1 MNASMKIN
9 ILQAFNG
16 DAIHIN
22 YKDEKG
28 ASKNVVIDSGPSSAY
43 SKKGS
48 KGKAVYGDFFA
59 LITELKRKEEFI
71 DLLIVT
77 HIDDDHIN
85 GLLKWIKTDLEAD
98 KLIGQVWFN
107 SGKLIA
113 KHLNEPENPE
123 LEIAL
128 TLDENFETSVK
139 QGITFESY
147 ITDNG
152 LFLTEII
159 YAGKELDFGPLHF
172 EFLSPNPQKLSDL
185 LVLWKKEAPD
195 YDTSGG
201 RGDYTKTLK
210 ELLETD
216 NFVSDTRCANGS
228 SIAFILSYETKKYL
242 FLGDSHP
249 GVICEQLKK
258 MNYNESIPLPVEFVK
273 ISHHGSAA
281 NTCPGLLKFI
291 ASDHYILST
300 DGLQHGHPDKSLI
313 ARIIAHN
320 PKCTIRFNYP
330 ELIDYIFSEQDY
342 QDFPDFSTAGV
353 NDIPMTND

>member
-1 MNASMKIN
+1 MKIN

-22 YKDEKG
+22 YEDEKG
-28 ASKNVVIDSGPSSAY
+28 ASKNVVIDSGPSPAY
-43 SKKGS
+43 SKKGP

-59 LITELKRKEEFI
+59 LVTELEKKEEFI

-77 HIDDDHIN
+77 HIDDDHID
-85 GLLKWIKTDLEAD
+85 GLLKWIKTDLEAY

-113 KHLNEPENPE
+113 KYLNEPENPE

-128 TLDENFETSVK
+128 TSDENFETSVK

-152 LFLTEII
+152 LLLTEII
-159 YAGKELDFGPLHF
+159 YASKELEFGPLHF
-172 EFLSPNPQKLSDL
+172 EFLSPNRQKLNDL
-185 LVLWKKEAPD
+185 LVLGKKEAPD
-195 YDTSGG
+195 YDTSGE

-210 ELLETD
+210 ELLEID
-216 NFVSDTRCANGS
+216 HFISDTRCANGS

-258 MNYNESIPLPVEFVK
+258 LNYDESNPLAVEFVK

-291 ASDHYILST
+291 TSDHYILST

-313 ARIIAHN
+313 ARIISHN
-320 PKCTIRFNYP
+320 PKSTIRFNYP
-330 ELIDYIFSEQDY
+330 ELIDFIFLEQDY
-342 QDFPDFSTAGV
+342 RDFPDFSTAGV
-353 NDIPMTND
+353 NDILMKND